1 MLEANY
7 VLNWRE
13 KGNINIKQHN
23 KKVVLT
29 YLEGEHI
36 DIGYEIPF
44 GIAILVVASEA
55 QTGIIANGI
64 GQEPGVI
71 ILKAYAGGCHHGIPE
86 PIGYT
91 GAIDKLVV
99 FQILHWI
106 DFHKF
111 HEYEGTHQAPKHF
124 AYHGFRWR
132 RF

>member
-7 VLNWRE
+7 WRE
-13 KGNINIKQHN
+13 KGYININSTIYI
-23 KKVVLT
+23 KVVLT

-44 GIAILVVASEA
+44 GIAILVVAGEA

-71 ILKAYAGGCHHGIPE
+71 ILKAYASGCHHGIPE

-91 GAIDKLVV
+91 GATDKLVV
-99 FQILHWI
+99 FHILHWI

-111 HEYEGTHQAPKHF
+111 HEYEGTHQAAKHF